1 MKLRKIFALLV
12 SAAFLLALLA
22 GCGASSDSEAGSDV
36 TTITVGSGNSYK
48 PYCYLDDD
56 GNPVGYEYD
65 VLAAIDEILTEYEF
79 EYEATGFDNIAMSLD
94 TGKIRVGAHQYEYS
108 DERAEKYLFSNEAYT
123 SYVTYITVPADNT
136 TINSLDDLQG
146 KTVNAPGTTSASNAI
161 LQAYNEEHPDNPII
175 IVNAE
180 GLTNEQKVANLVN
193 GVWDAGIEAS
203 RDVDD
208 VNAEFDNA
216 LKIVGEPVNDSK
228 TYFLFSKDDTE
239 LRDRFD
245 EALRELKENGTLAEL
260 SVKWLGADF
269 TGD

>member
-1 MKLRKIFALLV
+1 MKLRKVL
-12 SAAFLLALLA
+12 AFLLSAALFLSLLA
-22 GCGASSDSEAGSDV
+22 ACGTSGDSGSNDV
-36 TTITVGSGNSYK
+36 TTIIIGSGNDYK

-79 EYEATGFDNIAMSLD
+79 QYEALGFDNVTMSLD
-94 TGKIRVGAHQYEYS
+94 AGKVDVGAHQYEYS
-108 DERAEKYLFSNEAYT
+108 DERAEKYLFSDEAYT

-180 GLTNEQKVANLVN
+180 GLTNEQKVTNLVN
-193 GVWDAGIEAS
+193 GVWDAAIEAS

-208 VNAEFDNA
+208 INEEFDNA

-228 TYFLFSKDDTE
+228 TYYLFNKENTE
-239 LRDRFD
+239 LKERFD
-245 EALRELKENGTLAEL
+245 EALKELKESGKLAEI
-260 SVKWLGADF
+260 SVEWLGADF